1 MAETQTLARPY
12 ADAVFEIAE
21 AQGQLDAWSQALA
34 ALAAIVSNE
43 DAAALLDNPE
53 VGDSRIAEVVIEVGG
68 SDLNDGAKNLVR
80 LLIENDRLSLAP
92 AIAVLFEQQKAQAE
106 NRVDVQVTSA
116 VEFSQAQRDALSKS
130 LEKRLDRTVRLTFE
144 QDESVIGG
152 AVIRA
157 GDTIIDGSLR
167 AQLERMRQSLAH

>member
-12 ADAVFEIAE
+12 ADAVFELAE
-21 AQGQLDAWSQALA
+21 AQGQLDEWSQALA

-53 VGDSRIAEVVIEVGG
+53 IADSRIVDVVVEVAG
-68 SDLNDGAKNLVR
+68 SDLHEPAKNLVR
-80 LLIENDRLSLAP
+80 LLVENDRLDLAP
-92 AIAVLFEQQKAQAE
+92 AIAVLFEQQKATAE

-116 VEFSQAQRDALSKS
+116 VEFSDKQRTALSES

-144 QDESVIGG
+144 QDENVIGG

-157 GDTIIDGSLR
+157 GDMIIDGSLR